1 MFLFAVI
8 LATTARAR
16 EALPGLAEFR
26 GEAESSSSSSCPAGD
41 PTCRVVCQDLAWKQK
56 STGARCLDVELWGA
70 GRRRPGGG
78 GGMKYFGTAPWA
90 DRLARARAAV
100 DPRTSTSAADA
111 CCFFGGGRE
120 LVVREARPLFDA
132 QVDVK
137 AARKVVPAT
146 CGAFLATTF
155 SSIGDLVAEA
165 GGPAVGHVGDGG
177 GYWTACTHLD
187 IYGLNFAAF
196 LARHL
201 AYGLRPR
208 SVLEFGC
215 GLGTTSDFLARH
227 VPGGSAVVCL
237 EPSPM
242 LGEVFAAANRVHP
255 QRPYQLAVDVF
266 DEGATDC
273 ARDLFARKVDLVL
286 SLEVAEHLSPDRLEP
301 LAKYLASAT
310 GKYLVFAAARPRQG
324 GTGHIEGSM
333 KTREWWREKFESHG
347 LKFLPMLTKRLR
359 WAARPD
365 REYDLGFNIIA
376 MGAPGVPDRSDV
388 PREAGGGCAS
398 YEHKFCTNQ
407 GNTVAAAWTK
417 EEKAEENAR
426 SQDRRGALRDGQAA
440 ALWPELHAVE
450 RALRSGEASCVGG
463 RPSS

>member
-1 MFLFAVI
+1 M
-8 LATTARAR
+8 
-16 EALPGLAEFR
+16 
-26 GEAESSSSSSCPAGD
+26 
-41 PTCRVVCQDLAWKQK
+41 LAWQ
-56 STGARCLDVELWGA
+56 T
-70 GRRRPGGG
+70 
-78 GGMKYFGTAPWA
+78 
-90 DRLARARAAV
+90 
-100 DPRTSTSAADA
+100 
-111 CCFFGGGRE
+111 
-120 LVVREARPLFDA
+120 
-132 QVDVK
+132 
-137 AARKVVPAT
+137 
-146 CGAFLATTF
+146 
-155 SSIGDLVAEA
+155 
-165 GGPAVGHVGDGG
+165 
-177 GYWTACTHLD
+177 
-187 IYGLNFAAF
+187 
-196 LARHL
+196 
-201 AYGLRPR
+201 
-208 SVLEFGC
+208 
-215 GLGTTSDFLARH
+215 
-227 VPGGSAVVCL
+227 
-237 EPSPM
+237 
-242 LGEVFAAANRVHP
+242 VFK
-255 QRPYQLAVDVF
+255 L
-266 DEGATDC
+266 T
-273 ARDLFARKVDLVL
+273 L
-286 SLEVAEHLSPDRLEP
+286 
-301 LAKYLASAT
+301 
-310 GKYLVFAAARPRQG
+310 AAARPRQG